1 MAAGLTL
8 SAIREALAA
17 QIVAYTERAVN
28 AKPYR
33 VGGTPTRQVVI
44 EPDVGD
50 YIDYWV
56 TQGGPIGLARVR
68 LVVVVEPDNTDESAR
83 RRLDDFLSVG
93 QGNGSSIVDAVMS
106 DVTLG
111 GLVETCHIRAA
122 QVNDSIV
129 FARLAIEVHV
139 RKVDAAA

>member
-1 MAAGLTL
+1 MAGLTL

-17 QIVAYTERAVN
+17 QIVAYTQRGVN

-44 EPDVGD
+44 EPDIGD

-56 TQGGPIGLARVR
+56 TQGGPVGLARVR
-68 LVVVVEPDNTDESAR
+68 LVIVIEADNADEHAR

-111 GLVETCHIRAA
+111 GLVDTCHIRAA
-122 QVNDSIV
+122 QVNDTIAI
-129 FARLAIEVHV
+129 ARLAIEVHV
-139 RKVDAAA
+139 RKIDAVA

>member
-1 MAAGLTL
+1 MAGLTL
-8 SAIREALAA
+8 STIREAIAA
-17 QIVAYTERAVN
+17 QIVGYTQRAVN
-28 AKPYR
+28 AKAYR

-56 TQGGPIGLARVR
+56 TQGGPVGLARVR
-68 LVVVVEPDNTDESAR
+68 LVIVVEADNADESAR

-106 DVTLG
+106 DPTLG
-111 GLVETCHIRAA
+111 GLVDTCHIRSA
-122 QVNDSIV
+122 QVNDNLV
-129 FARLAIEVHV
+129 VARLGIEVHV
-139 RKVDAAA
+139 HKIGAEA